1 MNFKSAFF
9 PGVKAVTSTLRVRT
23 PHDRAAY
30 ARKKTEKS
38 IFSSKISVLK
48 KRTTNWRV
56 SPVTGQ
62 LERRCRFSD
71 SEDPQ
76 SRPFIA

>member
-1 MNFKSAFF
+1 MNCKFPLF
-9 PGVKAVTSTLRVRT
+9 PGVKTVTSGLRVRL
-23 PHDRAAY
+23 PHDRVQPT
-30 ARKKTEKS
+30 RSKQFCLF
-38 IFSSKISVLK
+38 FSLKINRLMQHS
-48 KRTTNWRV
+48 TNWRV

-62 LERRCRFSD
+62 LERRCTPSD

>member
-1 MNFKSAFF
+1 MNFKSTLF
-9 PGVKAVTSTLRVRT
+9 PGAKTVASGLRVRL
-23 PHDRAAY
+23 PCDRVLS
-30 ARKKTEKS
+30 ARNKQSCLFFSLKINELIHKS
-38 IFSSKISVLK
+38 IS
-48 KRTTNWRV
+48 WRV

-62 LERRCRFSD
+62 LERSCHPAD